1 MWTSPE
7 DGERYRELTRT
18 IQATLKGHDNG
29 GNRERVKPEELATFL
44 EWLGLA
50 REVAPTLRPFVE
62 ASSPHAL
69 ERFSYFQMLLYF
81 RYLSSQLTVSGE
93 PVEVDG

>member
-7 DGERYRELTRT
+7 DGERYRELSRA
-18 IQATLKGHDNG
+18 IHATLKANDGQG
-29 GNRERVKPEELATFL
+29 KRERVKPEELAAFL

-69 ERFSYFQMLLYF
+69 ERFSYLQMLLYF
-81 RYLSSQLTVSGE
+81 RYLSSQITVSGE
-93 PVEVDG
+93 PAEADG